1 MERENGL
8 PADWRER
15 IKDKKV
21 IFYNTSIANLLSGGE
36 KHIAKI
42 AHTLETFRAQNEVV
56 LWWRPHPL
64 ELSTIESMRPD
75 LAEKYKAIRK
85 KYEEEDWGILDTS
98 ADLHRAI
105 AVSDAYYGDWSSVIQ
120 LYRKTGKPVLTQSD
134 SVIETLPTMLLPQ
147 AALLKEDYV
156 WFIQLNTNKLL
167 KIRKDTLK
175 IEKIITIPYEPVYK
189 QRNYNYH
196 VIDCGNQLGI
206 VFGGSKNLYIYNIQ
220 TEEIEVCNVCQNGH
234 RLTSEIVINK
244 DNELFLFPYNSRE
257 VMTYSIKE
265 KKVQEKIIFPQ
276 KVKLSKQY
284 EQIKDEIYS
293 VDYDSNTI
301 YKIDLNNNKY
311 SSIKVGSNKN
321 KYWGIKKA
329 GDFFV
334 LPHTDKKTI
343 TLWNEEKEEVIE
355 LSDFPPKYDCI
366 KGNAYL
372 SMYSKDENVYLIPF
386 YANMILKIDTIQKE
400 ISQCFDDVLLNSQYC
415 KASETFQGEFFIDSM
430 LVGGCVYAYATYQKK
445 WYIFDL
451 ETLEVKRSSSMLV
464 ETPEDIE
471 KIEQIVEYQDNDNY
485 NEESL
490 FTGECYSIC
499 TLTNYIKNVRKYS
512 NGYKN
517 KRLKG
522 NAGEIIYKYIMEN

>member
-1 MERENGL
+1 MEREKGL

-15 IKDKKV
+15 IKNKKV
-21 IFYNTSIANLLSGGE
+21 IFYNTSIGNLLSGGE

-42 AHTLETFRAQNEVV
+42 AHVLETFRAQNEVV

-75 LAEKYKAIRK
+75 LAVKYKEIRK
-85 KYEEEDWGILDTS
+85 KYEEEEWGILDTS

-105 AVSDAYYGDWSSVIQ
+105 AISDAYYGDWSSVIQ
-120 LYRKTGKPVLTQSD
+120 LYRKTGKPVLTQND
-134 SVIETLPTMLLPQ
+134 RVIETLPTMMFPM
-147 AALLKEDYV
+147 ATLLKGDYF
-156 WFIQLNTNKLL
+156 WFIQINTNKLL
-167 KIRKDTLK
+167 KIQKDTLE

-196 VIDCGNQLGI
+196 MIDYGNQLII
-206 VFGGSKNLYIYNIQ
+206 VFGGSKNLYIYDIQ
-220 TEEIEVCNVCQNGH
+220 TEEIEICDICKNEQ

-244 DNELFLFPYNSRE
+244 DNELFMFPYDGRE
-257 VMTYSIKE
+257 LLTYSIQE
-265 KKVQEKIIFPQ
+265 TKVQEKIVFPQ

-284 EQIKDEIYS
+284 EQIKDDIYT

-301 YKIDLNNNKY
+301 YKIDLNNKY
-311 SSIKVGSNKN
+311 SSIKVGNSKN

-329 GDFFV
+329 GNFFV
-334 LPHTDKKTI
+334 LPHTDKKSI

-355 LSDFPPKYDCI
+355 LSDFPPKYDCLE
-366 KGNAYL
+366 GYAYL
-372 SMYSKDENVYLIPF
+372 SMYSKDESVYLIPF
-386 YANMILKIDTIQKE
+386 YANMILKIDTIQKK

-430 LVGGCVYAYATYQKK
+430 LVGNCVYAYATYQKK

-451 ETLEVKRSSSMLV
+451 ETLEIKRSSNMLV
-464 ETPEDIE
+464 KASEDSE
-471 KIEQIVEYQDNDNY
+471 KLEQIVEYQDNDNA
-485 NEESL
+485 ESL

-499 TLTNYIKNVRKYS
+499 TLTNYIQNVEKYS
-512 NGYKN
+512 NGYQN
-517 KRLKG
+517 NSSKG
-522 NAGEIIYKYIMEN
+522 NAGEIIHKYIMGN